1 MSLQE
6 QKKFISSIHPFE
18 NLTLNELDDIV
29 EALDIVY
36 FKEGQT
42 IQEAQSEP
50 KFLYFILK
58 GLIQE
63 KNEDEVIAV
72 YSKNEIFDSASLIK
86 NFSKNSFVTAQE
98 SICYT
103 LPRELF
109 MTILS
114 QNQQLENYFF
124 QSISEK
130 LNNNILNEK
139 NKDMANIMIAKVK
152 DAKVH
157 KAVIVDSK
165 TTIFEAAKVIK
176 QEKIPTL
183 LLKDE
188 EGEMYIVTDSD
199 FRQKVILN
207 RMDFDDEVVKI
218 ASKGLIYINED
229 DFLFNAQLQMAK
241 YGLKR
246 VVVNNENGQICGIL
260 DQISLS
266 SFFATNTFAVSNQ
279 IVKAETLEELK
290 EASLSFIKIIKSLNA
305 KGVKIEFI
313 SKLINQ
319 LNKKLLDKL
328 YKLLAPSE
336 LIGKSS
342 LIVMGSEGR
351 AEQILRTDQDN
362 ALIIA
367 DDCTISD
374 EKLREF
380 TQNFTE
386 TLVDFGFP
394 RCDGNI
400 MVSNPYWC
408 KKQKDF
414 KDLIYQWVNEPTG
427 DHFMNIAIFYDALC
441 VSGDINMVKDLKAYL
456 FKISSN
462 SQSFYSNFA
471 KVINSFDVPLGFFD
485 GFVFNNKDEK
495 HKDEIDIKRG
505 GIFILVQ
512 GIRALSLQNKILNT
526 NTIKRINAMT
536 ELGFFEKETAKELIM
551 AFNFLTSLKLKSNL
565 EKLDINEK
573 IDNYINPN
581 KLNTMEKDLLKDSFK
596 IVNKLKKQLEFHFK
610 LNYV

>member
-1 MSLQE
+1 MQE
-6 QKKFISSIHPFE
+6 QKKFISNIHPFN
-18 NLTLNELDDIV
+18 NLNTFELDDLV
-29 EALDIVY
+29 EDLDIVY
-36 FKEGQT
+36 FKANSIVQ
-42 IQEAQSEP
+42 AQDSNPE
-50 KFLYFILK
+50 FLYFVLK

-63 KNEDEVIAV
+63 INDDEVLSV
-72 YSKNEIFDSASLIK
+72 YSKGEIFDSVSLIK
-86 NFSKNSFVTAQE
+86 NHSKNSFVAIEE
-98 SICYT
+98 SICYA
-103 LPRELF
+103 LKKERF
-109 MTILS
+109 MQILS
-114 QNQQLENYFF
+114 SNQQLENYFF
-124 QSISEK
+124 QSISDK

-157 KAVIVDSK
+157 KAVIVDTNK
-165 TTIFEAAKVIK
+165 TIFEAAKIIK

-188 EGEMYIVTDSD
+188 AGEMYIVTDSD

-207 RMDFDDEVVKI
+207 RMDYDDLVVKI

-241 YGLKR
+241 HGLKR
-246 VVVNNENGQICGIL
+246 VVVKNDHDEIVGIL

-279 IVKAETLEELK
+279 IINAETLEELK
-290 EASLSFIKIIKSLNA
+290 EASHSFIKIIKSLNA

-328 YKLLAPSE
+328 YKILAPKE
-336 LIGKSS
+336 LIGKSC
-342 LIVMGSEGR
+342 LVVMGSEGR

-367 DDCTISD
+367 DDCSISE

-380 TQNFTE
+380 THLFTE

-394 RCDGNI
+394 RCEGNI

-408 KKQKDF
+408 RSQSDF
-414 KDLIYQWVNEPTG
+414 KELIYEWVNNPSG
-427 DHFMNIAIFYDALC
+427 DNFMNIAIFYDALC
-441 VSGDINMVKDLKAYL
+441 VSGDIEIIKELKNYL

-462 SQSFYSNFA
+462 SQSFYTNFA
-471 KVINSFDVPLGFFD
+471 RVINSFDVPLGFFD
-485 GFVFNNKDEK
+485 GFVFNSKDEK

-505 GIFILVQ
+505 GIFIIVQ
-512 GIRALSLQNKILNT
+512 GIRSLSIQNRVLNT
-526 NTIKRINAMT
+526 NTIKRINSLK
-536 ELGFFEKETAKELIM
+536 ELKVLDDESAKELIM
-551 AFNFLTSLKLKSNL
+551 AFNILNSLKLKASL
-565 EKLDINEK
+565 EKLDKKEK
-573 IDNYINPN
+573 IDNFVNPN
-581 KLNTMEKDLLKDSFK
+581 RLTIMEKDLLKESFK
-596 IVNKLKKQLEFHFK
+596 IVNKLKKRLENHFK

>member
-1 MSLQE
+1 M
-6 QKKFISSIHPFE
+6 
-18 NLTLNELDDIV
+18 
-29 EALDIVY
+29 
-36 FKEGQT
+36 
-42 IQEAQSEP
+42 
-50 KFLYFILK
+50 
-58 GLIQE
+58 
-63 KNEDEVIAV
+63 
-72 YSKNEIFDSASLIK
+72 IK
-86 NFSKNSFVTAQE
+86 NYSKNSFVAIEE
-98 SICYT
+98 SICYA
-103 LPRELF
+103 LKKDVF
-109 MTILS
+109 MNILRT
-114 QNQQLENYFF
+114 NQQLENYFF
-124 QSISEK
+124 QSISDK
-130 LNNNILNEK
+130 LNNNILHEK

-157 KAVIVDSK
+157 KAVIVDSTK
-165 TTIFEAAKVIK
+165 TIFEAATIIK

-188 EGEMYIVTDSD
+188 AGEIYIVTDSD

-207 RMDFDDEVVKI
+207 RMSFDEEVVKI
-218 ASKGLIYINED
+218 ASKGLVYINED

-241 YGLKR
+241 HGLKR
-246 VVVNNENGQICGIL
+246 VVVKNDEDKIVGIL

-279 IVKAETLEELK
+279 IINAETLEELK
-290 EASLSFIKIIKSLNA
+290 EASHSFIKIIKSLNA

-328 YKLLAPSE
+328 YKLLAPKE
-336 LIGKSS
+336 LLGKSC
-342 LIVMGSEGR
+342 LVVMGSEGR

-367 DDCTISD
+367 DDCEID
-374 EKLREF
+374 KDKLNEF
-380 TQNFTE
+380 TKHFTE

-408 KKQKDF
+408 RSMSEF
-414 KDLIYQWVNEPTG
+414 KELIFEWINEPSG

-441 VSGDINMVKDLKAYL
+441 VSGDIQMIKELKNYM

-462 SQSFYSNFA
+462 SQSFYTNFA
-471 KVINSFDVPLGFFD
+471 KVISSFDVPLGFFD
-485 GFVFNNKDEK
+485 GFVFNSKDEN
-495 HKDEIDIKRG
+495 HKNEIDIKRG

-512 GIRALSLQNKILNT
+512 GIRSLSIENTILNT
-526 NTIKRINAMT
+526 NTIKRINALKDKQILDN
-536 ELGFFEKETAKELIM
+536 ESAKELIM

-565 EKLDINEK
+565 EKLDRKEK

-581 KLNTMEKDLLKDSFK
+581 NLSTMEKDLLKDSFK
-596 IVNKLKKQLEFHFK
+596 IVNKLKKKLEFHFR